1 MDPAFSN
8 WLTLKGFNPNVLTP
22 QQLTSLEGAY
32 QAEITPTVADAMAD
46 PQAVTIDGLTVQN
59 RSIPDVIAADR
70 HAAQAKASG
79 PLRGVGLTQLRP
91 GSARGE

>member
-8 WLTLKGFNPNVLTP
+8 WLTLKGFNPNVLTE
-22 QQLTSLEGAY
+22 QQLTSLQGAY
-32 QAEITPTVADAMAD
+32 EAEQTVTVAGSLAD
-46 PQAVTIDGLTVQN
+46 PQQVVIDGLSVTN
-59 RSIPDVIAADR
+59 RSIPDIIAAER
-70 HAAQAKASG
+70 HAAQSTASG